1 MRDRILRTLHAGA
14 PWEVGFSGRSALSRD
29 PILTTLRADRI
40 LRMLRMEAP
49 CGNRWRTRNAPE
61 HVPKRTW
68 ARAETHPA
76 RTRAA
81 DPKRT
86 LPGPKWFQDMR
97 SQNEAVDGVRKVAS
111 HGNGQGAQKLIF
123 AAERRVSCWTSSARS
138 QAHCSK
144 LRDPA
149 RVLCWT
155 LRP

>member
-14 PWEVGFSGRSALSRD
+14 LWEVGFSGRSALSRD

-40 LRMLRMEAP
+40 LRTLGMEAP

-86 LPGPKWFQDMR
+86 LPGPKWRARNAPAPCPNKPFERDLVAVGFR
-97 SQNEAVDGVRKVAS
+97 SVGLGCKGYMGLYGLCVA
-111 HGNGQGAQKLIF
+111 GFGLRGLKLGF
-123 AAERRVSCWTSSARS
+123 RV
-138 QAHCSK
+138 
-144 LRDPA
+144 
-149 RVLCWT
+149 
-155 LRP
+155 